1 MRTSENGTT
10 EIRMSKGSGV
20 HVETPKPAKDYR
32 NAASSMYHMVCTVY
46 VHTKCGGILAN
57 FPQLK
62 FVLP

>member
-1 MRTSENGTT
+1 
-10 EIRMSKGSGV
+10 MSKFKTKEIYPSY
-20 HVETPKPAKDYR
+20 VETPKPAKDYR
-32 NAASSMYHMVCTVY
+32 NAAASSMYHMVCTVY

>member
-1 MRTSENGTT
+1 MNLTLKNEKMNYTSKSSYVVT
-10 EIRMSKGSGV
+10 
-20 HVETPKPAKDYR
+20 TPKPAKDYR